1 MLRAISITLQAR
13 RSLTAC
19 KRERV
24 KSMLVT
30 GGVAC
35 NKRLRDAFRRACERE
50 GFALYAAAPRYTTD
64 NAAMIAAAAFL
75 HYERGAFAPLS
86 INAYANFPL

>member
-1 MLRAISITLQAR
+1 MVRVLVR
-13 RSLTAC
+13 RSLAAC

-24 KSMLVT
+24 KSLLVT

-35 NKRLRDAFRRACERE
+35 NLRLRDAFRRACERE
-50 GFALYAAAPRYTTD
+50 GFAFHAAAPSYTTD

-75 HYERGAFAPLS
+75 HHERGAFASLD
-86 INAYANFPL
+86 INARSNFPL

>member
-1 MLRAISITLQAR
+1 M
-13 RSLTAC
+13 C
-19 KRERV
+19 KREHA

-30 GGVAC
+30 GGVAG
-35 NKRLRDAFRRACERE
+35 NKRLRGAFESACERE

-75 HYERGAFAPLS
+75 HYERGVFAPLS
-86 INAYANFPL
+86 INAYSNLPL